1 MLVIPGCGS
10 PVIEGWSMHD
20 ILAHGIIDCQP
31 VVAGTTIDMVDHMQ
45 QWFEAEAA
53 DGV

>member
-1 MLVIPGCGS
+1 
-10 PVIEGWSMHD
+10 MHD